1 MSTHTCATLA
11 EAIEPIAAGVPPTP
25 EQQAHLDG
33 CASCQARV
41 ALAVR
46 LERMLGEWP
55 VPAPTPAF
63 TLRVA
68 EAARRE
74 IWRREQVVDWS
85 FNVAIA
91 AGLAAIVVGIG
102 ALAWLLGSAAGPG
115 AAATLLADAVGDLL
129 LRARSQAMVMATGTL
144 LLTTALGAWLWA
156 EGRMRW

>member
-1 MSTHTCATLA
+1 MITNACAALA
-11 EAIEPIAAGVPPTP
+11 DALEPIASGVAATP
-25 EQQAHLDG
+25 EQRAHLD
-33 CASCQARV
+33 SCESCRARL

-46 LERMLGEWP
+46 LDRMLGEWP

-74 IWRREQVVDWS
+74 AWRREQVVDWS

-91 AGLAAIVVGIG
+91 AGLAAIVVGLG

-115 AAATLLADAVGDLL
+115 ASATLLADAVGDLL
-129 LRARSQAMVMATGTL
+129 VRARSQAMVTATGTL

>member
-1 MSTHTCATLA
+1 MSTSACAALA
-11 EAIEPIAAGVPPTP
+11 DAFEPIAAGVPATP
-25 EQQAHLDG
+25 EQRAHLD
-33 CASCQARV
+33 SCESCRARL

-46 LERMLGEWP
+46 LERMLDEWP

-74 IWRREQVVDWS
+74 TWRREQVVDWS

-91 AGLAAIVVGIG
+91 AGLAAIVVGLG

-115 AAATLLADAVGDLL
+115 ASATLLADAVGNLL
-129 LRARSQAMVMATGTL
+129 VRLRSQAMVTATGTL

>member
-1 MSTHTCATLA
+1 MSIDVCATLA
-11 EAIEPIAAGVPPTP
+11 DALAPIASGVPATA

-33 CASCQARV
+33 CESCRARL

-46 LERMLGEWP
+46 LERMLVEWP

-68 EAARRE
+68 DAARRE

-91 AGLAAIVVGIG
+91 AGLAAVLVGLG

-115 AAATLLADAVGDLL
+115 ASATLLANAVGDLL
-129 LRARSQAMVMATGTL
+129 VRVRSQAMVMATGTL

>member
-1 MSTHTCATLA
+1 MSTNPCAALA
-11 EAIEPIAAGVPPTP
+11 DALEPIASGVPAAP
-25 EQQAHLDG
+25 EQRAHLD
-33 CASCQARV
+33 SCESCRARL

-46 LERMLGEWP
+46 LDRMLGEWP

-74 IWRREQVVDWS
+74 NWRREQVVDWS

-91 AGLAAIVVGIG
+91 AGLAAIVVGLG

-115 AAATLLADAVGDLL
+115 ASATLLADAVGDLL
-129 LRARSQAMVMATGTL
+129 VRARSQAMVTATGTL